1 MHPRLRNPGEQ
12 PPRARSYRLRLV
24 GSRACVSIAAA
35 RAARL
40 ALQLPH
46 LPAHDSPAG
55 VGSSHRIGLAT
66 AASFDH
72 DVAFVDGSHGVHGCV
87 VVLAHANTL
96 RGNFYIDGCVLGD
109 ARHSVRQRYSAL
121 ERADTSPAAEHGY
134 RPGCRTPDLRANGT
148 SGSGAGT
155 RPPASFFPTPH
166 DHSDLG
172 VDAVTGSTA
181 RRDGD
186 VGAGNP
192 AVSLGRDPIVTAS
205 VEHARRHEPT

>member
-24 GSRACVSIAAA
+24 GSRACVSLAVV
-35 RAARL
+35 RAVCL
-40 ALQLPH
+40 ALQRPH
-46 LPAHDSPAG
+46 HPAHDSPAG

-72 DVAFVDGSHGVHGCV
+72 DVAFVDGSHGVHGCA

-148 SGSGAGT
+148 SGSNT
-155 RPPASFFPTPH
+155 NTQPPASFFPTPH

-172 VDAVTGSTA
+172 VNTKTKTTTQQ
-181 RRDGD
+181 
-186 VGAGNP
+186 NKKKKTKKP
-192 AVSLGRDPIVTAS
+192 TKTQGRGP
-205 VEHARRHEPT
+205 